1 LPPIILI
8 LLGLPIAA
16 LLLIGLYHRSQTLAP
31 LVPAL
36 VLSGITG
43 ALLTAVFAFMLS
55 TVPIAPYQL
64 SLSAWSPIVMQ
75 ALLSIYIGF
84 GIGVLLAAVVGTPY
98 WYISGRAHLK
108 PPPANDSEA

>member
-8 LLGLPIAA
+8 LLALPVAA
-16 LLLIGLYHRSQTLAP
+16 VLLVVLFHRSRTLAT

-55 TVPIAPYQL
+55 TVPIAPYKL
-64 SLSAWSPIVMQ
+64 SSSAWIPILSQ
-75 ALLSIYIGF
+75 CLLSVYIGF
-84 GIGVLLAAVVGTPY
+84 GIGVLLAAFIGTPY
-98 WYISGRAHLK
+98 WYIARRARPK
-108 PPPANDSEA
+108 PPPAVDSEA